1 MRLDCVDGRILICI
15 KTVKHLPWP
24 VHRAETGEPGDGHA
38 RMQRW
43 HSGRR
48 HRLAVLLGYGDVQQI
63 GQPGRG
69 LALAQRLCSQCHAV
83 RKEQAQSPNQNAP
96 RFQVIASVPGMT
108 SIALSAALNTSHRTM
123 PNIMLQA
130 DEAGRRHR
138 RNSVSSDRFRPLV

>member
-1 MRLDCVDGRILICI
+1 MRGSYVGFAALIA
-15 KTVKHLPWP
+15 LPL
-24 VHRAETGEPGDGHA
+24 AAGCGEA
-38 RMQRW
+38 QE
-43 HSGRR
+43 
-48 HRLAVLLGYGDVQQI
+48 I

-83 RKEQAQSPNQNAP
+83 RKEQAQSPNDNAP

-130 DEAGRRHR
+130 DEQAD
-138 RNSVSSDRFRPLV
+138 VIAYILTLK